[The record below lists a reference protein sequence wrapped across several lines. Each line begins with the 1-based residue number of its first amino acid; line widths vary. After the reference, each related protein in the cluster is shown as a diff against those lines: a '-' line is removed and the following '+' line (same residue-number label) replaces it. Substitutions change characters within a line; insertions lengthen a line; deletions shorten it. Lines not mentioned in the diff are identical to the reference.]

1 MSELIQIRDQ
11 IEQSKQY
18 LSLLAE
24 QHGMQD
30 YKVLQQSR
38 ALDELINRYIR
49 LAKNNL
55 KRK

>member
-38 ALDELINRYIR
+38 VLDELINRYIR